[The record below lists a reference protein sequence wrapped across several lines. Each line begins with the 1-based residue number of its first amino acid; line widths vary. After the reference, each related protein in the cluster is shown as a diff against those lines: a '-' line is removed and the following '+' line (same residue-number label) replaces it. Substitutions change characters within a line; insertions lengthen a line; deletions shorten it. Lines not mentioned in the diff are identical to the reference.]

1 MRPSLLPKV
10 RPDLL
15 ERGRR
20 PNMER
25 ETATAHLSG
34 KVWRHIVI
42 VAAMVSA
49 LVGGVVVVAGGTM
62 ASEPGVSE
70 SRVEAPPVDP
80 SCRELIAIPKRG
92 WVCVD
97 RRP

>member
-1 MRPSLLPKV
+1 
-10 RPDLL
+10 
-15 ERGRR
+15 
-20 PNMER
+20 MER
-25 ETATAHLSG
+25 ETATARLSRQ
-34 KVWRHIVI
+34 VWRRIVI
-42 VAAMVSA
+42 VAAMVST
-49 LVGGVVVVAGGTM
+49 LVGGAVAVAGRTM

-80 SCRELIAIPKRG
+80 SCRELIAVPKRG

>member
-1 MRPSLLPKV
+1 
-10 RPDLL
+10 
-15 ERGRR
+15 
-20 PNMER
+20 MER
-25 ETATAHLSG
+25 ETATARLSAQ
-34 KVWRHIVI
+34 VWRRVVI

-49 LVGGVVVVAGGTM
+49 LVGGVVAAAGRTV

-70 SRVEAPPVDP
+70 SRLEAPPADP

-92 WVCVD
+92 WVCED

>member
-1 MRPSLLPKV
+1 
-10 RPDLL
+10 
-15 ERGRR
+15 
-20 PNMER
+20 MER
-25 ETATAHLSG
+25 ETAAARLSG
-34 KVWRHIVI
+34 QVWRRVVI

-49 LVGGVVVVAGGTM
+49 LVGGVVAAGGRTL

-70 SRVEAPPVDP
+70 CRLEAPLLDP

>member
-1 MRPSLLPKV
+1 
-10 RPDLL
+10 
-15 ERGRR
+15 
-20 PNMER
+20 MER
-25 ETATAHLSG
+25 ETAAARLSG
-34 KVWRHIVI
+34 QVWRRVVI

-49 LVGGVVVVAGGTM
+49 LVGGVTAAAGRTM

-70 SRVEAPPVDP
+70 SRLEAPPVDP
-80 SCRELIAIPKRG
+80 SCRELIAMPKRG

>member
-1 MRPSLLPKV
+1 
-10 RPDLL
+10 
-15 ERGRR
+15 
-20 PNMER
+20 MER
-25 ETATAHLSG
+25 ETAAAHLSG
-34 KVWRHIVI
+34 QVWRRVVV

-49 LVGGVVVVAGGTM
+49 LVGGMTAVAGRTI

-80 SCRELIAIPKRG
+80 ACRELLAVPKRG
-92 WVCVD
+92 WVCAD